1 MNTLTKTLGVAT
13 VGLTLAMSMTTPSF
27 AEGGRNA
34 AAAIGFG
41 AGVAI
46 GAAAAGS
53 YDRGY
58 GYDRGYAYND
68 GYVDSGYGYAD
79 SGYGD
84 YAYAPA
90 PRYRYRTRSEWNTRS
105 CTQSPG
111 SVGYTPCNN
120 Q

>member
-1 MNTLTKTLGVAT
+1 LYGEHRIRNGIKDLSLALAT
-13 VGLTLAMSMTTPSF
+13 ATPSF
-27 AEGGRNA
+27 AAGGRHA

-58 GYDRGYAYND
+58 AYDQGYAYD
-68 GYVDSGYGYAD
+68 GGYAD
-79 SGYGD
+79 NGYAESGYGD

-90 PRYRYRTRSEWNTRS
+90 PRYRYRSVRQNERS

-111 SVGYTPCNN
+111 SVGYTPCNS

>member
-1 MNTLTKTLGVAT
+1 MNILTKSLGVAT
-13 VGLTLAMSMTTPSF
+13 VGLALALSLSTPSF

-46 GAAAAGS
+46 GAAAANS

-58 GYDRGYAYND
+58 GYDQGYAYD
-68 GYVDSGYGYAD
+68 GGYADSGYVE

-90 PRYRYRTRSEWNTRS
+90 PRYRYRGVNQHNERS

-111 SVGYTPCNN
+111 SIGYTPCNN

>member
-13 VGLTLAMSMTTPSF
+13 VGLTLALSTSTPSF

-41 AGVAI
+41 VGAVV
-46 GAAAAGS
+46 GAAAAS
-53 YDRGY
+53 S
-58 GYDRGYAYND
+58 YDRGYAYGPD
-68 GYVDSGYGYAD
+68 YAYGPGYAYDGGYVD

-84 YAYAPA
+84 YAYAPP
-90 PRYRYRTRSEWNTRS
+90 PRYRYRSSSTWNTRA

-111 SVGYTPCNN
+111 SVGYTPCNSY
-120 Q
+120 